1 MRRGNV
7 YQIANGY
14 MGYRGTL
21 DEFGPGEAVGIT
33 LAGMFDRV
41 GSAWRE
47 PVNAPNGGFTQVAL
61 DGVPLSALG
70 RNVRRHK
77 QTLHFADATF
87 ERETRF
93 KSRTKA
99 LTVKSSRFLSAH
111 TPNLG
116 VIRFS
121 VRCDRAARVT
131 IRTGIDGNIWD
142 LNGPHLPQLAVEKQ
156 GSVLLVHGVTHET
169 SCPVVV
175 AEAVDLG
182 FGEETHAT
190 TGNQNVRVIT
200 LRAEAGKTYTF
211 DKYFAVF
218 TGNDVAGR
226 PVFESAIQTVQRA
239 RTQGYEARLAQHNA
253 EWARKWEHSD
263 VRIGGDDIAQHA
275 LRYSILQLLM
285 VAPVKGSANSIP
297 ARALSGQVYKGAVFW
312 DTEMFMFP
320 FFLHTDPVK
329 AAELMRYRIK
339 TLGGAKRKARTEGP
353 GYRGAF
359 YAWESQETGDDAC
372 TYFNIGD
379 PVTGRDLRT
388 YFRDKQVHISGDVAI
403 AMWDYFRLTGDD
415 SLLLAGGAEV
425 ILECARFYFS
435 YAYYKQDKGR
445 YELLDVVGPDEYH
458 ERVNN
463 NAFTN
468 LVARETFRIALATVD
483 HPTRHHPAALRRLL
497 QQLDLKAELPSF
509 REAMSL
515 LYVPEPDARTGVIEQ
530 FDGYFQLREATPQEL
545 LARRIHPH
553 EYLGGQGLAVPTQ
566 VIKQADVIMML
577 RLFRERFSP
586 AIKRANW
593 EYYEPRTEHGSSLSA
608 SAYALVATEFGAL
621 DSAYQYFLQTAKID
635 LEAKYKVYVGTVFM
649 GGSHPA
655 ANGGAWM
662 TAVFGFGGVQAD
674 EHRIAINPRLCKKW
688 QSLEFSLAYKGDS
701 FRIRITKAAVT
712 ITPGPGE
719 CASTCLPGGRFP
731 RAVPPGASGFDQD
744 IGRAKARPLAGAG
757 PCAHPASPVCPA
769 NLQNDLRH
777 ASCPRD
783 PFGPHAASRAHR
795 DVRHGGLPGRREEG
809 SRPSLD
815 HLRSRGDDHYGQ
827 RAWSPL

>member
-1 MRRGNV
+1 MKNLWSISTSEFGGGKESLMRRGNV

-21 DEFGPGEAVGIT
+21 DEFGPEESVGIT
-33 LAGMFDRV
+33 LAGIFDRV

-61 DGVPLSALG
+61 DGVPLSAIG
-70 RNVRRHK
+70 RKVRRHK
-77 QTLHFADATF
+77 QTLHFANARFD
-87 ERETRF
+87 RETRF
-93 KSRTKA
+93 KSRAKT
-99 LTVKSSRFLSAH
+99 LTVKSSRFLSAQ

-121 VRCDRAARVT
+121 IRCDRAARIT

-142 LNGPHLPQLAVEKQ
+142 LNGPHLRQLTAEKRKAI
-156 GSVLLVHGVTHET
+156 LLVHGVTNEVSH
-169 SCPVVV
+169 PVAV
-175 AEAVDLG
+175 AEAVDLA
-182 FGEETHAT
+182 FGEERHETS
-190 TGNQNVRVIT
+190 GNRNVRVID
-200 LRAEAGKTYTF
+200 LLAEAGKTYTF

-218 TGNDVAGR
+218 TGNDVAG
-226 PVFESAIQTVQRA
+226 ESVVKAALQTVQQA
-239 RTQGYEARLAQHNA
+239 RSQGYGACRAQHDA
-253 EWARKWEHSD
+253 AWEKKWAHSD
-263 VRIGGDDIAQHA
+263 VRIGGDDVAQHA

-320 FFLHTDPVK
+320 FFLHTYPEK

-339 TLGGAKRKARTEGP
+339 TLEGAKRKAKTEGP

-403 AMWDYFRLTGDD
+403 AMWDYFEVTGDD

-435 YAYYKQDKGR
+435 YAYFKQDKGR
-445 YELLDVVGPDEYH
+445 YEILDVVGPDEYH

-468 LVARETFRIALATVD
+468 LVAKETFAIALATVE
-483 HPTRHHPAALRRLL
+483 HLARRHPAALRALL
-497 QQLDLKAELPSF
+497 KELELEAELPSF

-515 LYVPEPDARTGVIEQ
+515 LHVPEPDPRTGIIEQ
-530 FDGYFQLREATPQEL
+530 FDGYFQLRKATPQEL
-545 LARRIHPH
+545 RARRIHPH

-577 RLFRERFSP
+577 HLFRDRFSP
-586 AIKRANW
+586 GIKRANW

-621 DSAYQYFLQTAKID
+621 APAYRYFMQTAKID

-649 GGSHPA
+649 GGTHPA

-662 TAVFGFGGVQAD
+662 TAVLGFGGLQA
-674 EHRIAINPRLCKKW
+674 EEKRVVINPRLCKRW
-688 QSLEFSLAYKGDS
+688 RSLEFNLAYKGDN
-701 FRIRITKAAVT
+701 FQIRITKTSVK
-712 ITPGPGE
+712 ITPDPANARQHAFVVAGSAVKCGPGIPV
-719 CASTCLPGGRFP
+719 AI
-731 RAVPPGASGFDQD
+731 AY
-744 IGRAKARPLAGAG
+744 GRADGAG
-757 PCAHPASPVCPA
+757 VRRRRSTLAPGLAS
-769 NLQNDLRH
+769 L
-777 ASCPRD
+777 S
-783 PFGPHAASRAHR
+783 SE
-795 DVRHGGLPGRREEG
+795 LPK
-809 SRPSLD
+809 
-815 HLRSRGDDHYGQ
+815 
-827 RAWSPL
+827 